1 MNITAYNTTG
11 NLINNSSIRIE
22 DINAPLVVNGRNII
36 KELDEIQDILLL
48 LKHDVYLESKYPK
61 LREIKD
67 EYKLALEKY
76 KTFEALK

>member
-48 LKHDVYLESKYPK
+48 LKHDLYLESKYPK